1 MDQKLSKS
9 SKIAK
14 TFFDHV
20 CRLENNRKK
29 NVELDFKRIKIF
41 TSYLN
46 AVWCGQFYCLFCRI
60 KKLFVVG
67 WQKS

>member
-29 NVELDFKRIKIF
+29 NVALEFEKNKNI
-41 TSYLN
+41 Y
-46 AVWCGQFYCLFCRI
+46 
-60 KKLFVVG
+60 
-67 WQKS
+67 

>member
-20 CRLENNRKK
+20 WRLENNRKK
-29 NVELDFKRIKIF
+29 NVALEF
-41 TSYLN
+41 
-46 AVWCGQFYCLFCRI
+46 
-60 KKLFVVG
+60 
-67 WQKS
+67 